1 MKEPSTDMNLET
13 ATISRGIPLEVS
25 APKLYEP
32 AKRAIDLLVSM
43 LALIVLSPLLA
54 ICALAIC
61 LDSAGPVFF
70 RQDRVGEG
78 GRVFTMLK
86 FRSMRSGADES
97 VHEEYVT
104 SFIRGEGELIGDE
117 QRYKLVGDSRITRVG
132 SWLRKTSLDELPQL
146 FNVVR
151 GEMSLVGP
159 RPPISYEVEQYQP
172 SHLRRLAVKPGITG
186 LWQVSGRNT
195 TTFDQ
200 MVELDVEYIRRR
212 SVGLDIWIML
222 KTVPVILLA
231 KDAC

>member
-1 MKEPSTDMNLET
+1 MNLET

>member
-159 RPPISYEVEQYQP
+159 RP
-172 SHLRRLAVKPGITG
+172 
-186 LWQVSGRNT
+186 
-195 TTFDQ
+195 
-200 MVELDVEYIRRR
+200 
-212 SVGLDIWIML
+212 
-222 KTVPVILLA
+222 
-231 KDAC
+231 